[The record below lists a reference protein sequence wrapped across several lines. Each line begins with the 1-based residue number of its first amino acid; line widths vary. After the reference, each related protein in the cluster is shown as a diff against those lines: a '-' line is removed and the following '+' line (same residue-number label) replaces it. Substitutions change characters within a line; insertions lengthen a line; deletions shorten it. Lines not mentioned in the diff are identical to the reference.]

1 MHTFPWSFLET
12 NTIPNTSYYIPTHFT
27 SKYFAAQNSTPNL
40 RGRLAALTPPNQN
53 MSSSEAGV
61 TSLFQAID
69 ADDSSLVEKVIS
81 DYGEDVVLA
90 KTSNSSKTAL
100 MHACETHGNV
110 DVVQLLLSSG
120 APWND
125 VDDDGHCAG
134 EYAAQKYPQLA
145 SLLMD
150 YGVEVE
156 LQLGQQMRAKG
167 EYETDTSYL
176 SEKLKYDDDDRLL
189 DEQGDAVMMKWE
201 TPLMKLHA
209 RKICDV
215 EHGKESDAVVLNV
228 GFGLGIIDGFI
239 QELKPKTHVIIE
251 AHPDVYAHMKRTGWD
266 DKENVIIKFGR
277 WQDVIDDL
285 AKEYAFTG
293 AFFDTYG
300 ETYNEIREFHE
311 HLPKLFQKSKD
322 EGKRCVY
329 SYFNGFCPDN
339 VFFHMVY
346 NKLIAKELKD
356 MTGMLTTFEP
366 VRVDK
371 IDWKG
376 VTGHG
381 KYWEMETYFLPESTY
396 A

>member
-1 MHTFPWSFLET
+1 MP
-12 NTIPNTSYYIPTHFT
+12 
-27 SKYFAAQNSTPNL
+27 
-40 RGRLAALTPPNQN
+40 
-53 MSSSEAGV
+53 SSEAGV

-176 SEKLKYDDDDRLL
+176 SEKLKYDDEDRLL

-251 AHPDVYAHMKRTGWD
+251 VHPDVYAHMKRTGWD